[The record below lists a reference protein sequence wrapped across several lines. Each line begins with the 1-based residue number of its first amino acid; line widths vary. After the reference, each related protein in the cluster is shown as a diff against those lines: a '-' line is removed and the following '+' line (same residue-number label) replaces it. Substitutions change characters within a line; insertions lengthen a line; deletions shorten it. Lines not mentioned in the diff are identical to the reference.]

1 MAQYKKNLKVNTIDV
16 LRRAGKFGCE
26 EEKSI
31 PKVVVKL
38 VAATNLFLR
47 LLSNWWLQQTSIKK
61 VLRLWSNWW
70 LQQNLFL
77 EVVVKLVASTDFG
90 KKSISEVG
98 VKLVASTNFD

>member
-1 MAQYKKNLKVNTIDV
+1 MVKLVAATALS

-26 EEKSI
+26 EDKSI

-38 VAATNLFLR
+38 VATTALFLR

-70 LQQNLFL
+70 LQQIYSLRLLSNWWLQQTL
-77 EVVVKLVASTDFG
+77 EE
-90 KKSISEVG
+90 KSISEVG
-98 VKLVASTNFD
+98 VKLVASTNFDS